1 MRLSMYPFFMLC
13 SITLLL
19 LSGCNKQTGNDTGEA
34 SEGTPEYAAV
44 AFAHALYND
53 ADINEALALS
63 TDRMRRILSSYHT
76 TRNAQ
81 RHVMNLKYDSVEIK
95 PDGGNRIG
103 RMQFAEKATITLFF
117 SGSYNNERIEDLRN
131 VHLLRQGGQWKIDR
145 VSNDYM

>member
-1 MRLSMYPFFMLC
+1 MRAKMFQFLTLC
-13 SITLLL
+13 TVTLLL
-19 LSGCNKQTGNDTGEA
+19 LSGCNKKAGSETGEVN
-34 SEGTPEYAAV
+34 EGTPEYAAV
-44 AFAHALYND
+44 AFAQALYND
-53 ADINEALALS
+53 ADIDEALALS

-81 RHVMNLKYDSVEIK
+81 RHVMNLKYDKVEIK

-117 SGSYNNERIEDLRN
+117 SGSYNNERVEDLRN

>member
-1 MRLSMYPFFMLC
+1 MRVMMFQFLTLC
-13 SITLLL
+13 TVTLLL
-19 LSGCNKQTGNDTGEA
+19 LTGCNKKTDNETGEA

-44 AFAHALYND
+44 AFAQALYND
-53 ADINEALALS
+53 SDMDEALALS

-81 RHVMNLKYDSVEIK
+81 RHVMNLKYDKVEIK

-117 SGSYNNERIEDLRN
+117 SGSYNDERVEDLRN
-131 VHLLRQGGQWKIDR
+131 IHLLRQGGQWKIDR